1 MSYTVVILM
10 TTGKTTLIKI
20 DVLTDKKLEKI
31 AKLEGRTKMGMIRFL
46 VNEET
51 KRADLLEKRDR
62 RSQA

>member
-46 VNEET
+46 VN
-51 KRADLLEKRDR
+51 
-62 RSQA
+62 